1 MCHKTRTMAST
12 NLRNHQSDE
21 HKDGDGDHIDPLQPR
36 LRQQLSREEA
46 NWMSLQNRVKQLEQ
60 QILQIHRQR
69 QVDDGPEL
77 VEKEKPMGELLVLKD
92 DERSSGSGISS
103 KQASNDVHPAIGG
116 LNMSLQ
122 SIVRGLSNISNIA
135 TGMHDKQ
142 EW

>member
-1 MCHKTRTMAST
+1 MAST

-60 QILQIHRQR
+60 QILQL

-77 VEKEKPMGELLVLKD
+77 VEKEKPMGELVLKD

-122 SIVRGLSNISNIA
+122 SIVRGLSNIPNIA

>member
-1 MCHKTRTMAST
+1 MAST

-36 LRQQLSREEA
+36 LRQQLSTEET

-60 QILQIHRQR
+60 QILQL

-77 VEKEKPMGELLVLKD
+77 VEKEKPMGELVLKY

-122 SIVRGLSNISNIA
+122 SIVRGLSNIPNIA
-135 TGMHDKQ
+135 TGMHDK
-142 EW
+142 